1 MASTCLSD
9 RLYYF
14 ICIKRIGALAVRYF
28 ENTLYAERETYLLR
42 GAEFFLAYW
51 RCNRNDK
58 QRQKDSQISKICPDV
73 LKYFEIS
80 SKFARCPPFLLMHVE
95 KLCFR
100 FSKINFNRN
109 KRKIVSL
116 HHATMIIL
124 KTWNNIDWTSEL
136 VSIFIM
142 TSLKT
147 TDQSDK
153 HSQPT

>member
-1 MASTCLSD
+1 MVSTCLSD

-14 ICIKRIGALAVRYF
+14 IMHKENWSFSCALFWKYS
-28 ENTLYAERETYLLR
+28 LCREIHFFYGGR
-42 GAEFFLAYW
+42 SFFLAYW

-109 KRKIVSL
+109 ERKIVSL

>member
-1 MASTCLSD
+1 M
-9 RLYYF
+9 
-14 ICIKRIGALAVRYF
+14 RYF
-28 ENTLYAERETYLLR
+28 ENTLYAERYISFT
-42 GAEFFLAYW
+42 GGGVFFWLIEDAIEMT
-51 RCNRNDK
+51 NKDK
-58 QRQKDSQISKICPDV
+58 KTHSDKDSQISKICPDV

-124 KTWNNIDWTSEL
+124 KT
-136 VSIFIM
+136 
-142 TSLKT
+142 
-147 TDQSDK
+147 
-153 HSQPT
+153 